1 VEDEESPGLD
11 KAVVAGREFEEVVVK
26 GREAVVEEVV
36 EVELSPRG
44 PVPELKVGAV
54 PDRSLEEALPPPKG
68 DPLKILLNQWL
79 KIFGARNLHMPAGYA
94 AVGAV

>member
-1 VEDEESPGLD
+1 MKDEEGPGLD
-11 KAVVAGREFEEVVVK
+11 KDVVEGREFEEVVVK
-26 GREAVVEEVV
+26 GREAVEEVLV
-36 EVELSPRG
+36 EMEPSSGR

-79 KIFGARNLHMPAGYA
+79 KIFAARNLHMPAGYA

>member
-1 VEDEESPGLD
+1 MENEESPGLD
-11 KAVVAGREFEEVVVK
+11 KDVVEGREFEEVVVK
-26 GREAVVEEVV
+26 GREAVAEEVV
-36 EVELSPRG
+36 EMELSSRR

-79 KIFGARNLHMPAGYA
+79 KMFVARNLHMPAGYA